1 MNKKVLQFKLEN
13 ENFCIDINKIEEIV
27 ESEKLTNIPNTNK
40 YVEGV
45 MDLRGNVTKIIN
57 PKYLLNIDNKNNL
70 GDFVIVFENNK
81 ESIGWIVD
89 EVKSIIDISDEN
101 INKHMATNQDNVN
114 GVISIDDEFFVL
126 VNPIAT

>member
-1 MNKKVLQFKLEN
+1 MSKKVLQFKLDN
-13 ENFCIDINKIEEIV
+13 ENFCMDIEKIEEIV
-27 ESEKLTNIPNTNK
+27 ESEELTNIPNSNK

-45 MDLRGNVTKIIN
+45 MDLRGKVTKIIN
-57 PKYLLNIDNKNNL
+57 PKHLLDVDNKNNL

-114 GVISIDDEFFVL
+114 GVISVNNEFFVL